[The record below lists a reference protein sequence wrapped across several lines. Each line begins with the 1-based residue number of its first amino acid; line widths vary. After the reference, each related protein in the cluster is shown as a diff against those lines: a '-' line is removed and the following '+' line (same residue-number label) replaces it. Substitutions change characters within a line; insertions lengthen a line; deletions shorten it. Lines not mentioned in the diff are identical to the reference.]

1 MNIEMASH
9 PDTPS
14 DRTNDGSQAPGDPG
28 SGPDAGASDAPD
40 TSDEPAPPLSKD
52 TIFELL
58 KNQRRRHVL
67 RYLADDP
74 GPVRLRDLA
83 ERIAAWENDKP
94 IGALSSDERKR
105 VYVGLYQCHLTKM
118 DDAGVVEF
126 NQDRGLIA
134 VGERAPIL
142 YEYLDPGID
151 DDGSWSLGYLAFAAG
166 GAVLALLAEAG
177 LLGVLSQGVVT
188 AVVLVAFS
196 ALAIVHAATVSV
208 LDVET
213 PTAALDAVMGSFV
226 DTERS

>member
-1 MNIEMASH
+1 MGNRT
-9 PDTPS
+9 DTVPESVDGGSSGAEPS
-14 DRTNDGSQAPGDPG
+14 GTGTPN
-28 SGPDAGASDAPD
+28 GP
-40 TSDEPAPPLSKD
+40 TPPLSKD

-58 KNQRRRHVL
+58 KNQRRRYVL
-67 RYLADDP
+67 QYLADDP

-118 DDAGVVEF
+118 DDASVVEF